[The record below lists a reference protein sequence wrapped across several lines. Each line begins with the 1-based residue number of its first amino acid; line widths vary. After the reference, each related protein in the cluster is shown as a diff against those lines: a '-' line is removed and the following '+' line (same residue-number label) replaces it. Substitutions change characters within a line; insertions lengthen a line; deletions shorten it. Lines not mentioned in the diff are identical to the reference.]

1 LEQKGIKCLVIHP
14 ADIPHTHKRKTAKT
28 DAVDSRSIAEALSAR
43 TVKSIYIPDPEIEGD
58 RSLIRHRDRVLKDIQ
73 RCKHRIRSF
82 LFQFGFEVPA
92 VFDKSWSNKF
102 VQWLKTFSINHSVLR
117 ATLNHMI
124 EQMELLRSS
133 FFKVN
138 KDVRVL
144 QNSEKFKSTMALLL
158 TIPGVGPLTGITLLT
173 EIVDI
178 NRFSSRKHL
187 NSFVGLYPM
196 EYSSGEHEYKGGITV
211 RHNLYLR
218 KLMVEA
224 AWVAIRHDPA
234 LLLVYEDWSH
244 RMTGKRAIVKVARK
258 LLARI
263 RHVWQNEKVYIKGI
277 QK

>member
-1 LEQKGIKCLVIHP
+1 
-14 ADIPHTHKRKTAKT
+14 
-28 DAVDSRSIAEALSAR
+28 
-43 TVKSIYIPDPEIEGD
+43 
-58 RSLIRHRDRVLKDIQ
+58 
-73 RCKHRIRSF
+73 
-82 LFQFGFEVPA
+82 
-92 VFDKSWSNKF
+92 
-102 VQWLKTFSINHSVLR
+102 
-117 ATLNHMI
+117 
-124 EQMELLRSS
+124 MELLRSS